1 MGLFYWL
8 ALLYCLAVINPNSE
22 YNTFLSSVS
31 PSRQILDLRVVLE
44 PPELEVGVRVRVAL
58 CGPPL

>member
-8 ALLYCLAVINPNSE
+8 ALLYCLAVINPE
-22 YNTFLSSVS
+22 YNTLLSSVS

-44 PPELEVGVRVRVAL
+44 CLELEVGVRVTVAL